1 MPTIEDVYGIA
12 DTQQAQLT
20 IRPEVQTPPAV
31 VPVKVDAL
39 TRFGQDAGSAIKAD
53 ALELISVKVR
63 PVETAEQAAVLAER
77 RAQVKLCLKDIE
89 HRRNLVVAPLKQEA
103 AAVDAEAHRW
113 ADPLVA
119 WDKDAERALIAF
131 RKLES
136 DRARRE
142 AQARDE
148 ALAAAAQK
156 QLEAEKSGDVQ
167 AAEAAS
173 VEIMR
178 AEAAPA
184 PAEVK
189 GWKTDTG
196 SQSVRSKWKVEVINA
211 EIVPPA
217 YLVPDLAKLQ
227 KAVDAGARAI
237 EGCHIFED
245 ESLPVRT
252 RG

>member
-1 MPTIEDVYGIA
+1 VA
-12 DTQQAQLT
+12 
-20 IRPEVQTPPAV
+20 RPAPVAV
-31 VPVKVDAL
+31 VPTPSKETAL

-53 ALELISVKVR
+53 ALALISVKVR
-63 PVETAEQAAVLAER
+63 PVETAEQATALAEK

-89 HRRNLVVAPLKQEA
+89 HRRKLVVAPLKQEA

-113 ADPLVA
+113 ADPLEA

-142 AQARDE
+142 AM
-148 ALAAAAQK
+148 ALADMISAAAQK
-156 QLEAEKSGDVQ
+156 QLEAEKSGDAQ

-173 VEIMR
+173 VEIMK

-196 SQSVRSKWKVEVINA
+196 SQSVRSRWKVEVINA
-211 EIVPPA
+211 ELVPPA
-217 YLVPDLAKLQ
+217 YLVPDLARLQ
-227 KAVDAGARAI
+227 RAVDAGARSI
-237 EGCHIFED
+237 EGCNIFED